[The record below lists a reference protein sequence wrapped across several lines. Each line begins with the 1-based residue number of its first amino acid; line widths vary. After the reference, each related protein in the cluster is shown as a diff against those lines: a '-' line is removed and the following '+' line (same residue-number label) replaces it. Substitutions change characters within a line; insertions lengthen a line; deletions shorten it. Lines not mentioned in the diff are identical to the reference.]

1 MISLRDYICEAK
13 KLDPAHE
20 AVVENV
26 YKEIEKLKGGDVK
39 VTYSVAGSGKSS
51 GLSMKLIDKS
61 LKDGFAGELKVSL
74 GFERGKLVMYA
85 PIISMV
91 KDDRF
96 IYLNDTQ
103 ITSLCPT
110 WKPSFNA
117 VKKGSGRMAT
127 YIVAPADYSK
137 LVASIGNL
145 PNQFKGFKMFDT
157 IVKNFEKYTIQ
168 AEELAADAMAKPM
181 DRNAFLKEFPV
192 GTDGYRNAVVP
203 RISNIILDEITKTAT
218 KDLKDLI

>member
-20 AVVENV
+20 AVVEKV
-26 YKEIEKLKGGDVK
+26 YKEIEKLNGGDVK

-51 GLSMKLIDKS
+51 SLSMTLIDKS
-61 LKDGFAGELKVSL
+61 LKDGFAGKLKVSL
-74 GFERGKLVMYA
+74 SFERGNLVMYV

-91 KDDRF
+91 KDDKF

-127 YIVAPADYSK
+127 YIVAPADYNKLTNALSK
-137 LVASIGNL
+137 L
-145 PNQFKGFKMFDT
+145 PDQFKGFSMFTT
-157 IVKNFEKYTIQ
+157 IVSNFEKYKEQ
-168 AEELAADAMAKPM
+168 AEDLAAAAMAKPM
-181 DRNAFLKEFPV
+181 DRKAFLKEFPES
-192 GTDGYRNAVVP
+192 TDGYRNAVVP
-203 RISNIILDEITKTAT
+203 RMSDIIIDDISKTAA
-218 KDLKDLI
+218 KDLKKLM